1 MDWKQLYRTVK
12 QKRPQTYKLVTQKRL
27 QEPRYKEINVMI
39 LRDVVDRVNAAYRS
53 FLKNIEKKKNG
64 EKIKV
69 SRPEKKKI
77 KDYNSFVFVDQ
88 NKKIENIIFKSSNE
102 LEKSKYFHIRLG
114 KIGNVKAIIRR
125 KKYMNILRGIIKEIA
140 VKKEVDKWFAV
151 LTFEIDNEQ
160 INDNFNNTVNNDV
173 IGIDLGI
180 KTFVTFSNG
189 KKIDCPK
196 YFTEMS
202 STLSELQS
210 EIDNLRNEIKK
221 LSKEI
226 SELGKSEENINLL
239 QERLE
244 LAKKNFFKKKR
255 KYSLL
260 YKKIVNKRNDFI
272 FKTVLEVLREPYKYI
287 ACEDLNVE
295 EIIQKNVKENSII
308 KLHKYILDASWRKF
322 INVLKYKAE
331 EKNKKVLFVDP
342 RYTSQDCPYCKHRE
356 KHDLDER
363 RFTCKGC
370 GKLLD
375 RDIAAAMNIRDKG
388 REMLAALTNTSILA
402 TNINA
407 NIENKEKEVSVL
419 DKQEGHTIIDSEQ

>member
-1 MDWKQLYRTVK
+1 
-12 QKRPQTYKLVTQKRL
+12 
-27 QEPRYKEINVMI
+27 
-39 LRDVVDRVNAAYRS
+39 
-53 FLKNIEKKKNG
+53 
-64 EKIKV
+64 
-69 SRPEKKKI
+69 
-77 KDYNSFVFVDQ
+77 
-88 NKKIENIIFKSSNE
+88 
-102 LEKSKYFHIRLG
+102 
-114 KIGNVKAIIRR
+114 
-125 KKYMNILRGIIKEIA
+125 MNILRGIIKEIA
-140 VKKEVDKWFAV
+140 VKKEVNKWFAV

-260 YKKIVNKRNDFI
+260 YKKIVNKR
-272 FKTVLEVLREPYKYI
+272 
-287 ACEDLNVE
+287 
-295 EIIQKNVKENSII
+295 
-308 KLHKYILDASWRKF
+308 
-322 INVLKYKAE
+322 
-331 EKNKKVLFVDP
+331 
-342 RYTSQDCPYCKHRE
+342 
-356 KHDLDER
+356 
-363 RFTCKGC
+363 
-370 GKLLD
+370 
-375 RDIAAAMNIRDKG
+375 
-388 REMLAALTNTSILA
+388 AALTNTSILA